1 MKKVPNNDFMDHHSC
16 GNQKSRMACQLK
28 GDLVLPD
35 DSELKKG
42 FKVSYILIEKNILE
56 VLEKRVYYWNKMK
69 RTVMWLLKYKSILMT
84 KMRRNRNQTE
94 DLALDRNIL
103 KGAEVVIRRQ
113 KL

>member
-1 MKKVPNNDFMDHHSC
+1 MISWTTILVKI
-16 GNQKSRMACQLK
+16 KSRMACQLK